1 MFAWLSNSDRGSG
14 DASDGSSAELS
25 ELSAK
30 TFVVRYELGC
40 LPSVDETT
48 GEIFHSRFLLQIR
61 CKACFVVSVTSRM
74 VVGKETVVEAAF
86 ACFCLREVAVA
97 IILSS
102 LALAA
107 ETVLVVGTEGTGT
120 CWFWSLASRALI

>member
-30 TFVVRYELGC
+30 TFDVRYGLGC

-48 GEIFHSRFLLQIR
+48 GEIFHSRFLLQIP
-61 CKACFVVSVTSRM
+61 CKACIAVLVASGM
-74 VVGKETVVEAAF
+74 VEA
-86 ACFCLREVAVA
+86 
-97 IILSS
+97 
-102 LALAA
+102 
-107 ETVLVVGTEGTGT
+107 TG
-120 CWFWSLASRALI
+120 